1 MGFGRIWVKVQLYAT
16 VILDSHYNY
25 IKIFNFGCD
34 FEPLFLPDNMYQSQ
48 HQAHQMKGKDLQIT
62 ANTFL
67 SEKIWIFNKI
77 FVTEKWLFFEWK
89 FLPFEV
95 ITPEVNYQRWIRMSV
110 CCKSVFISG
119 L

>member
-67 SEKIWIFNKI
+67 SEKI
-77 FVTEKWLFFEWK
+77 
-89 FLPFEV
+89 
-95 ITPEVNYQRWIRMSV
+95 
-110 CCKSVFISG
+110 
-119 L
+119 